1 MLVTDIIVQV
11 EDAVEHCVQSLLL
24 LLLPHLHLLLRLSVA
39 RGPLSTTL
47 HPKSL
52 QHLLA
57 ALHLL
62 LSHLLLLLSPV
73 AQLERLAALQRL
85 LLQLL
90 RLPRRAPG
98 EWWKVQPA
106 PQPAQD
112 DPEDED
118 EFEDAPDVPAPSE
131 TDEDEVMREVTP
143 AGDSD
148 GEQLAG
154 YTVVEF
160 AGSAEE
166 PRSYLQA
173 VNGPNGL
180 HWKRAAEEEIN
191 TLVANGTWE
200 IVDRPPD
207 VKPLRS
213 GWVFKVKMNPDGSIE
228 RYKGRLVAKGCSQRP
243 GVDFNE
249 VFAPTF
255 RPAAL
260 RLILALAAAEDLHLR
275 SIDISSAFTYGDL
288 EEDIYMH
295 QPEGFQEGGPNKVLK
310 LITRDC
316 SKRHLALPAPV
327 CAGHAGEVWLG

>member
-1 MLVTDIIVQV
+1 
-11 EDAVEHCVQSLLL
+11 
-24 LLLPHLHLLLRLSVA
+24 
-39 RGPLSTTL
+39 
-47 HPKSL
+47 
-52 QHLLA
+52 
-57 ALHLL
+57 
-62 LSHLLLLLSPV
+62 
-73 AQLERLAALQRL
+73 
-85 LLQLL
+85 
-90 RLPRRAPG
+90 
-98 EWWKVQPA
+98 
-106 PQPAQD
+106 
-112 DPEDED
+112 
-118 EFEDAPDVPAPSE
+118 
-131 TDEDEVMREVTP
+131 MREVTP

-154 YTVVEF
+154 YIVVEF

-255 RPAAL
+255 CPASLQAL
-260 RLILALAAAEDLHLR
+260 H
-275 SIDISSAFTYGDL
+275 F
-288 EEDIYMH
+288 
-295 QPEGFQEGGPNKVLK
+295 
-310 LITRDC
+310 
-316 SKRHLALPAPV
+316 ALPAPV
-327 CAGHAGEVWLG
+327 CAGHAGEVWHG

>member
-1 MLVTDIIVQV
+1 
-11 EDAVEHCVQSLLL
+11 
-24 LLLPHLHLLLRLSVA
+24 
-39 RGPLSTTL
+39 
-47 HPKSL
+47 
-52 QHLLA
+52 
-57 ALHLL
+57 
-62 LSHLLLLLSPV
+62 
-73 AQLERLAALQRL
+73 
-85 LLQLL
+85 
-90 RLPRRAPG
+90 
-98 EWWKVQPA
+98 
-106 PQPAQD
+106 
-112 DPEDED
+112 
-118 EFEDAPDVPAPSE
+118 
-131 TDEDEVMREVTP
+131 MREVTP

-310 LITRDC
+310 LKKSLYGLKQAARQWNKKLHSVLGDLGFKRLESDRSLYLYSRQDVRITVPVYIDDITMASASNASMDRVVGELKQHFKLRDLGETKFLLGVEITRDR
-316 SKRHLALPAPV
+316 SKRSISLSQRQYVLDMLEKYGMADCHPLAVL
-327 CAGHAGEVWLG
+327 